1 MDSFEID
8 FDRYNKDKHAGRVL
22 EYLVGDNPKAVRKA
36 LEQTAKE
43 LS

>member
-1 MDSFEID
+1 MDSFEIN
-8 FDRYNKDKHAGRVL
+8 FDGFNKAKHAGRAL
-22 EYLVGDNPKAVRKA
+22 EYLAGDNPKAVRKA